1 MLDKLKN
8 LGFKY
13 STIAGITVSIADVVR
28 SEKRV
33 KLLKLQR
40 LKLIKLIN
48 NIKEVLLLIRKDIKV
63 LSTFGLKQPMM

>member
-28 SEKRV
+28 SEK
-33 KLLKLQR
+33 KGEIIEAAKA
-40 LKLIKLIN
+40 KLIKLIN

-63 LSTFGLKQPMM
+63 LSMFGLKQPMM